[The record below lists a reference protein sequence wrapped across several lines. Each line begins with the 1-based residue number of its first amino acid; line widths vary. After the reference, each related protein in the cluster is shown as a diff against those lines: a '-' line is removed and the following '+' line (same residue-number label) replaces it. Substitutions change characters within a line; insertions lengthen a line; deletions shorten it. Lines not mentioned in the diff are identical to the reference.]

1 MRRRLNINEMTVE
14 DTKNA
19 LNRATEYKRLMQEA
33 VPKTSTSAKPGVVSK
48 TDLDTYRKNVGN
60 KNATLGQY
68 MNDLQNKT
76 ARVGGKNDP
85 AVIQRSLKS
94 GQKAFDPTTMTGKF
108 GDPKSS
114 GSSTTSSTSVNASKP
129 KNLEPPKP
137 VTQNPDQNA
146 TKQVSTVKAPE
157 EPTKSPPSAGATAG
171 SSGASVSGGVG
182 GEGGAAGS
190 GPGAGSGGDGGAGIA
205 GGKGGKGG
213 KGGDTL
219 NECVE
224 INGNRYRI
232 V

>member
-1 MRRRLNINEMTVE
+1 MRRSLDINEMTVE

-33 VPKTSTSAKPGVVSK
+33 VVSK
-48 TDLDTYRKNVGN
+48 GDLDTYRKNVGN

-85 AVIQRSLKS
+85 AVIQKSLKS
-94 GQKAFDPTTMTGKF
+94 GQKAFDPTTTTGKF
-108 GDPKSS
+108 GGPKSS
-114 GSSTTSSTSVNASKP
+114 GSSTTSSANAPKP
-129 KNLEPPKP
+129 KNLEPSKP
-137 VTQNPDQNA
+137 VTQPDQNA
-146 TKQVSTVKAPE
+146 TKQVPTVKTPE
-157 EPTKSPPSAGATAG
+157 EPTKSPPSGAPSGAAAGSAGA
-171 SSGASVSGGVG
+171 SISGGVG
-182 GEGGAAGS
+182 GAGGVAGS

-205 GGKGGKGG
+205 GGRGGKGG